1 MTLHPGLSAEA
12 SGFISGAHHLLIDG
26 QWVAP
31 QAGRRFEVFDPATGA
46 VVATAPEAQAADVDL
61 AVAAARRALDG
72 PWARMTGPERARLL
86 LRLAELIEA
95 NAELLA
101 QIEVIDNGK
110 PLALARGGIAG
121 VAEMVRYFAGWTTKL
136 NGETVKVSLPG
147 EWHAFTTHVP
157 IGVVAQIIPWN
168 FPLSMAIWKLAPA
181 LAVGCTVVLKPAE
194 QTPLSALKLGELLLE
209 AGFPPGVVNIL
220 TGFGAG
226 AGAALAAHP
235 GVDKVAF
242 TGSTGTGK
250 KIVEAALGNLKKVTL
265 ELGGKSPVFV
275 FPDADIDAAIKGA
288 ASAIFLNSGQVCSAG
303 SRLYVH
309 ERVFDQVVEGIA
321 AIGDGMKLGH
331 GMEEGTALG
340 PLISAPQRDRV
351 AGYVE
356 SGLSEGAR
364 IAGAA
369 RQPQSEGYFVAP
381 TVLVDTNPQM
391 RVVREEIFG
400 PVLVAQRFSGE
411 DDLTRLAATANDT
424 EYGLFAGIW
433 SADIGQALRLARRI
447 RAGSV
452 SVNAHMVNE
461 PALPFGGFGQ
471 SGWGRER
478 GREVLQLYTELQS
491 VAVKLA

>member
-1 MTLHPGLSAEA
+1 M
-12 SGFISGAHHLLIDG
+12 
-26 QWVAP
+26 
-31 QAGRRFEVFDPATGA
+31 
-46 VVATAPEAQAADVDL
+46 
-61 AVAAARRALDG
+61 
-72 PWARMTGPERARLL
+72 
-86 LRLAELIEA
+86 
-95 NAELLA
+95 
-101 QIEVIDNGK
+101 
-110 PLALARGGIAG
+110 
-121 VAEMVRYFAGWTTKL
+121 
-136 NGETVKVSLPG
+136 
-147 EWHAFTTHVP
+147 
-157 IGVVAQIIPWN
+157 
-168 FPLSMAIWKLAPA
+168 
-181 LAVGCTVVLKPAE
+181 
-194 QTPLSALKLGELLLE
+194 
-209 AGFPPGVVNIL
+209 
-220 TGFGAG
+220 
-226 AGAALAAHP
+226 
-235 GVDKVAF
+235 
-242 TGSTGTGK
+242 
-250 KIVEAALGNLKKVTL
+250 TL

-461 PALPFGGFGQ
+461 PALPL
-471 SGWGRER
+471 S
-478 GREVLQLYTELQS
+478 LIHI
-491 VAVKLA
+491 